1 MAQETLTGKI
11 AVVTGGARG
20 IGYAIAERLLAEGV
34 NVAFCAL
41 RQDSVD
47 AAVRTLCRAAVPPL
61 VVGMAAD
68 VSKLDDVR
76 RFVGLVVAKFGG
88 IDILINNA
96 AIRTYKPVID
106 LEPADWD
113 RMLAVNLSGAYY
125 CTHEILPIFKQRGG
139 GDIVNISSLSSTSAF
154 AGGAGY
160 NASKAGLN
168 GLSDA
173 TMLDHRYDG
182 VRVSEVMPGSTDTDF
197 ADFKTPQDQQTAFK
211 SPRDQPP
218 AARADWKVAPED
230 IADAVVMLLRMP
242 RRTTVS
248 RVDVKPTRPPR
259 KL

>member
-1 MAQETLTGKI
+1 MRQETLTGKI
-11 AVVTGGARG
+11 AVITGGARG
-20 IGYAIAERLLAEGV
+20 IGFAIAERLLEEGAK
-34 NVAFCAL
+34 VALCAR
-41 RQDSVD
+41 RQESVD
-47 AAVRTLCRAAVPPL
+47 AAMARLRVQGSVFGL
-61 VVGMAAD
+61 AAD
-68 VSKLDDVR
+68 VGKYDDVR
-76 RFVGLVVAKFGG
+76 RFVESTMTEFGR
-88 IDILINNA
+88 IDILVNNA
-96 AIRTYKPVID
+96 GIRTYQPVMD

-125 CTHEILPIFKQRGG
+125 FSHEVLPIFKEQGG

-182 VRVSEVMPGSTDTDF
+182 VRVSEVMPGSTDT
-197 ADFKTPQDQQTAFK
+197 AFNGEQA
-211 SPRDQPP
+211 SG
-218 AARADWKVAPED
+218 ADWKVAPDD

-248 RVDVKPTRPPR
+248 RIDVKPTKPPR
-259 KL
+259 KPQ

>member
-20 IGYAIAERLLAEGV
+20 IGYAIAKSLLEEGAS
-34 NVAFCAL
+34 VAICAL
-41 RQDSVD
+41 RQASVD
-47 AAVRTLCRAAVPPL
+47 AAVMSLGKVTTPNQKVLGCT
-61 VVGMAAD
+61 AD
-68 VSKLDDVR
+68 VSSLSDVR
-76 RFVGLVVAKFGG
+76 GFLDFVLKKFGG
-88 IDILINNA
+88 VDILVNNA

-125 CTHEILPIFKQRGG
+125 CIHEILPILKQRGG
-139 GDIVNISSLSSTSAF
+139 GDIVNISSLSSNSPF

-197 ADFKTPQDQQTAFK
+197 SGPRNEQTP
-211 SPRDQPP
+211 S
-218 AARADWKVAPED
+218 DWKVAPED
-230 IADAVVMLLRMP
+230 IADAVMMLLRMP

-248 RVDVKPTRPPR
+248 RIDVKPTRPPR
-259 KL
+259 KTQ

>member
-11 AVVTGGARG
+11 AVITGGARG
-20 IGYAIAERLLAEGV
+20 IGYAIAERLLEEGV
-34 NVAFCAL
+34 SVAFCAM
-41 RQDSVD
+41 RQESVD
-47 AAVRTLCRAAVPPL
+47 AAVTSLSQIAASPNERVL
-61 VVGMAAD
+61 GAVAD
-68 VSKLDDVR
+68 VSKLVDVQ
-76 RFVGLVVAKFGG
+76 RFTALVLQKFGG
-88 IDILINNA
+88 IHILINNA
-96 AIRTYKPVID
+96 AIRTYKPVMD
-106 LEPADWD
+106 LDPADWD

-125 CTHEILPIFKQRGG
+125 CSHEILPILKQHGA
-139 GDIVNISSLSSTSAF
+139 GDIVNIGSLSSTSAF

-197 ADFKTPQDQQTAFK
+197 NG
-211 SPRDQPP
+211 P
-218 AARADWKVAPED
+218 AGRADWKVAPED

-248 RVDVKPTRPPR
+248 RVDVKPTQPPR
-259 KL
+259 KLP

>member
-1 MAQETLTGKI
+1 MAQERLTGKI

-20 IGYAIAERLLAEGV
+20 IGYAIASRLLEEGV
-34 NVAFCAL
+34 KVAFCGV
-41 RQDSVD
+41 RRDSVD
-47 AAVRTLCRAAVPPL
+47 AAARSLSGKGEIL
-61 VVGMAAD
+61 GMACDIA
-68 VSKLDDVR
+68 KLGDVR
-76 RFVGLVVAKFGG
+76 RLMDAVVQAFGG
-88 IDILINNA
+88 VDILVNNA
-96 AIRTYKPVID
+96 AIRTYKSVLD
-106 LEPADWD
+106 LDPADWD

-125 CTHEILPIFKQRGG
+125 CSHEVLPIFKQRGG

-197 ADFKTPQDQQTAFK
+197 NG
-211 SPRDQPP
+211 P
-218 AARADWKVAPED
+218 AAGKDTADWKVAPED

-242 RRTTVS
+242 RRSTVS
-248 RVDVKPTRPPR
+248 RIDVKPTRPPR
-259 KL
+259 KAS

>member
-11 AVVTGGARG
+11 AVITGGARG
-20 IGYAIAERLLAEGV
+20 IGYAIAQRLLAEGV
-34 NVAFCAL
+34 SVAFCAL

-47 AAVRTLCRAAVPPL
+47 TAISALAPDESVLGV
-61 VVGMAAD
+61 AAD

-76 RFVGLVVAKFGG
+76 RFVGAVLQKFGG
-88 IDILINNA
+88 IDILVNNA
-96 AIRTYKPVID
+96 AIRTYKPVMD

-125 CTHEILPIFKQRGG
+125 CTHEILPILKQRGG

-197 ADFKTPQDQQTAFK
+197 ADFNDPTGFKTP
-211 SPRDQPP
+211 RDPQK
-218 AARADWKVAPED
+218 ARADWKVAPED

-259 KL
+259 KLP